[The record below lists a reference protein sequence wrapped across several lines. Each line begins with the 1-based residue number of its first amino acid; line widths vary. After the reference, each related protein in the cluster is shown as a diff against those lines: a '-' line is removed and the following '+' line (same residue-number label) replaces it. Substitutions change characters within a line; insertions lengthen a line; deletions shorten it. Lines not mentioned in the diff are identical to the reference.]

1 MAWIWGFVWLFCLE
15 KKKVLWL
22 CGGGDEKH
30 RLRSMIL
37 GLSSESPRELF
48 KNINIQRAPQ
58 SSEISIS
65 RTLCACVHAKLL
77 QSHLTLCNP
86 MDCSPPGSSVH
97 GILQAR
103 PLEWVAMPSSRGS
116 SCPRDRTHICYGS
129 CSESRFFTHWTNRE
143 ALEHCVGD
151 DFFFLIT
158 PGETDVTPPKGLSS
172 GSTLLNHLWSP
183 FSARVSRIQNSSR

>member
-1 MAWIWGFVWLFCLE
+1 MAWIWGFVWLFYLE

-48 KNINIQRAPQ
+48 KNINIQHAPQ

-77 QSHLTLCNP
+77 PSHLTLCNP
-86 MDCSPPGSSVH
+86 MNCSPPGSSVH

-116 SCPRDRTHICYGS
+116 SWPRDRTHISYIS
-129 CSESRFFTHWTNRE
+129 CIGWWILYHYCHLGIEVIMVPNMCWVLTVSNIE
-143 ALEHCVGD
+143 L
-151 DFFFLIT
+151 
-158 PGETDVTPPKGLSS
+158 
-172 GSTLLNHLWSP
+172 STLYAFL
-183 FSARVSRIQNSSR
+183 F